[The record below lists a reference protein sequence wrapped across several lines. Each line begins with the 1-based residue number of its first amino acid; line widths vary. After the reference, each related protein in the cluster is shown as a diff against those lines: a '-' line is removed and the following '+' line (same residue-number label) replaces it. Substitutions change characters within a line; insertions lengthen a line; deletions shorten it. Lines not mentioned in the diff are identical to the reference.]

1 MCGRFTAS
9 FEFREIKVRWNLQ
22 RDLLFAPRYNIAPTQ
37 KVPVIFMHD
46 GANEVREMYWGMVPS
61 WAKDKTMG
69 SSMINTRAETLA
81 EKSSSKR
88 LLTTRRCLI
97 PASGFYE
104 WRKQRK
110 RKAPVWIHLKT
121 KQPFAFA
128 GLWKVWR
135 LPQEESFLESFTI
148 ITIAANDFVKP
159 IHDRMPVI
167 LLAEDESG
175 WLNAKLKDAEIL
187 SLLKPY
193 PADLLTCH
201 EVSSLVNSA
210 SEDGPD
216 CIAPMTVEAHR
227 SNQLSL
233 I

>member
-9 FEFREIKVRWNLQ
+9 FEFREIKIRWDLQ
-22 RDLLFAPRYNIAPTQ
+22 RDLSFAPRYNIAPTQ
-37 KVPVIFMHD
+37 KVPVIFTHD
-46 GANEVREMYWGMVPS
+46 GANEVREMYWGLVPS

-69 SSMINTRAETLA
+69 ISMINTRAETLA
-81 EKSSSKR
+81 EKTSSKR

-97 PASGFYE
+97 PATGFYE
-104 WRKQRK
+104 WRKQRN
-110 RKAPVWIHLKT
+110 RKTPVWIHLKT

-135 LPQEESFLESFTI
+135 MPQEETFLESFTI
-148 ITIAANDFVKP
+148 ITIAANDFIKP
-159 IHDRMPVI
+159 IHERMPVI
-167 LLAEDESG
+167 LLAEDEKG
-175 WLNAKLKDAEIL
+175 WINSKIKDAAEIL

-193 PADLLTCH
+193 PADLLNCH

-210 SEDGPD
+210 TEDRPE
-216 CIAPMTVEAHR
+216 CIDAVPIDTDR
-227 SNQLSL
+227 SQLSL